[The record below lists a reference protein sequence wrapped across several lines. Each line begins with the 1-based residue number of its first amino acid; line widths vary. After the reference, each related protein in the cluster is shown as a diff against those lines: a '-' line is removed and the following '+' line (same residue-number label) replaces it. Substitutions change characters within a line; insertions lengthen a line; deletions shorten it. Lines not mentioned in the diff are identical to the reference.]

1 MASGALD
8 TTNHLL
14 LPLFVISII
23 VNGTLTLA
31 NCVHPSKSR
40 LDRIASAL
48 FPACLLV
55 SIVETSFISF
65 SIYNA
70 YKNVDPTVS
79 EFLPEPM
86 PRILVCASQ
95 VAILVLY
102 GVNVTLA
109 LERYLFTIHAD
120 SKTIRKVVAC
130 QWLLFIILISLNMW
144 SWFSAKHI
152 RNTILPVE
160 ELNVYVCV
168 ISYVSGAA
176 ITIISTLTFHS
187 LAYKYSKKE
196 LELLTGAPPSILAQI
211 NQKILVRSMM
221 MNSVLFACQ
230 IPYQLCRNAGLV
242 IPLSYFSQVLLYAA
256 GMMILTIE
264 LLLTPAMVLYF
275 FPSLRATIWKSVRL
289 QSQADDDD
297 DEESVGDVPPELK
310 KEPGT
315 KRAFAI
321 VRVVEGSLAPK

>member
-1 MASGALD
+1 MASVTID

-14 LPLFVISII
+14 LPLFVINIL
-23 VNGTLTLA
+23 VNGLLTFA
-31 NCVHPSKSR
+31 NCLHPSKSR

-55 SIVETSFISF
+55 SLVETSFISF

-70 YKNVDPTVS
+70 HKKSEPTMS
-79 EFLPEPM
+79 EFLPEPL

-109 LERYLFTIHAD
+109 VERYLFTIHAD
-120 SKTIRKVVAC
+120 SKTIRRVVAC

-144 SWFSAKHI
+144 AWFSAKHI
-152 RNTILPVE
+152 RLTILPVE
-160 ELNVYVCV
+160 ELNLYVS
-168 ISYVSGAA
+168 ILSYVSGAA
-176 ITIISTLTFHS
+176 ITFISTLTFHS

-196 LELLTGAPPSILAQI
+196 LELLTGAPPSILAHI
-211 NQKILVRSMM
+211 NQKMLFRSMM

-230 IPYQLCRNAGLV
+230 IPYQLCRNAGYV
-242 IPLSYFSQVLLYAA
+242 IALSNFSQVLLYGS
-256 GMMILTIE
+256 GMIFLAIE
-264 LLLTPAMVLYF
+264 LSLTPIMVLYF
-275 FPSLRATIWKSVRL
+275 FPSLRATVWKSSTQESLV
-289 QSQADDDD
+289 DDG
-297 DEESVGDVPPELK
+297 DEESLADVPEL

-315 KRAFAI
+315 KKPAFAI
-321 VRVVEGSLAPK
+321 VRVVEGSLAPKY